1 MNKLTRHCVSCRFTV
16 TSVVV
21 WGKFFVTIDIL
32 LRCTILGLFAIPT
45 TLQHR
50 MFSSACSGMIS
61 YVLLL
66 GSRYIEDADR
76 QHFRDSIELKETI
89 RIKHM
94 AEQEKDARIEAESN
108 AADTERKMSAFLCHE
123 IRNPLNGK
131 TKTAKQ
137 KSSAPL
143 QPLSERNVTPHPPYD

>member
-1 MNKLTRHCVSCRFTV
+1 MNKLTRNCVSCRFTV

-21 WGKFFVTIDIL
+21 WGKIFVTIDIL
-32 LRCTILGLFAIPT
+32 LRSTILGLFTVTAAS
-45 TLQHR
+45 QHR
-50 MFSSACSGMIS
+50 LFSSAFSGMVS

-76 QHFRDSIELKETI
+76 QHFIDSIELKETI

-131 TKTAKQ
+131 TKIEKQ
-137 KSSAPL
+137 SHQYL
-143 QPLSERNVTPHPPYD
+143 